1 MKRIYLHPLPLRI
14 WHWANALMVLS
25 LIVTGIQLRISGMA
39 SIQPHDP
46 ALVLHKYIGWGMT
59 ASFIFW
65 LAYIL
70 ASRTLRRNYSMGVRD
85 LPGISRQVK
94 YYLITIFKGE
104 ENPFRPSAE
113 GKFNPLQKLA
123 YTCTMGFFAPALIIT
138 GLLFSDLFFIR
149 KYVLLWDISKIVNAV
164 HVAGAYVF
172 VLYLIVHLYMA
183 TLGRSAFSHVR
194 AMIAGYEEEPD
205 EAEANAAQKIE
216 KVQQDGAS
224 PEVGNPHV

>member
-1 MKRIYLHPLPLRI
+1 MKTIYLHPLPLRI
-14 WHWANALMVLS
+14 WHWANALMVLF

-39 SIQPHDP
+39 SIRPHDP

-85 LPGISRQVK
+85 IPGIFRQVK

-104 ENPFRPSAE
+104 GNPFRPSAE

-123 YTCTMGFFAPALIIT
+123 YGCIMGIFAPLLVIT
-138 GLLFSDLFFIR
+138 GLLFSDILLFR
-149 KYVLLWDISKIVNAV
+149 KYVLLWDLAGLLNAV

-205 EAEANAAQKIE
+205 ETGGNTGQIE
-216 KVQQDGAS
+216 
-224 PEVGNPHV
+224 EVKAGRGFP